1 MINAVGTYVVLKEII
16 EEKEETTKSGLYI
29 ASAEIDRS
37 VPRGIVMSTGHEV
50 PENIKEG
57 DTVLFAPHSGVE
69 ITENDEDYLVVVWN
83 AIYGKVGGNG

>member
-1 MINAVGTYVVLKEII
+1 MIQAIGTYVVIKEIK

-29 ASAEIDRS
+29 ASSEIDRS

-69 ITENDEDYLVVVWN
+69 FTENEQDYLVVVWN
-83 AIYGKVGGNG
+83 ALYGKVGGNE